1 MATIFME
8 NPPST
13 PILAQRR
20 RSALACLAI
29 LILITFCMGLW
40 QLSRAHDKQILI
52 TELAKQEAL
61 PPLAWAAGTP
71 PLFRPIKLIGQW
83 LPQAEILLDHR
94 IEAGQIGYHVITPFQ
109 LSDQSI
115 VLVNRGWW
123 PDTQPPKP
131 SDNSVVSTQPWP
143 RYVELAP
150 TQPTEQI
157 FQNINPERFAA
168 WSKLPQP
175 IAYALLQAGEN
186 SLKAQHRQPAIPP
199 TTSSSYTR
207 VKPSTLIVQH
217 SQPTIPPERH
227 LGYTATWWGMSIV
240 GIFLWIRFKRE
251 TRL

>member
-1 MATIFME
+1 M
-8 NPPST
+8 N

-20 RSALACLAI
+20 RSALICLAI

-52 TELAKQEAL
+52 AELAKQEAF
-61 PPLAWAAGTP
+61 PPLPWAAGTP
-71 PLFRPIKLIGQW
+71 PLFRPIKLIGKW

-109 LSDQSI
+109 LSDQNI

-131 SDNSVVSTQPWP
+131 SKNTIVSTQAWP
-143 RYVELAP
+143 RYVELAQ

-168 WSKLPQP
+168 WSKLPLP
-175 IAYALLQAGEN
+175 IAYALMQAGEKG
-186 SLKAQHRQPAIPP
+186 LK
-199 TTSSSYTR
+199 
-207 VKPSTLIVQH
+207 VQH
-217 SQPTIPPERH
+217 SQPAIPPERH
-227 LGYTATWWGMSIV
+227 LGYTATWWGMSLV
-240 GIFLWIRFKRE
+240 GVFLWIRFKRE

>member
-1 MATIFME
+1 ME
-8 NPPST
+8 NPPLN

-20 RSALACLAI
+20 LSALICLAI

-52 TELAKQEAL
+52 KQLAEQEAL
-61 PPLAWAAGTP
+61 PPLPWATGTP

-131 SDNSVVSTQPWP
+131 SENSVVSTQPWP
-143 RYVELAP
+143 RYVELAH
-150 TQPTEQI
+150 TQPTEHV

-168 WSKLPQP
+168 WSKLPLP
-175 IAYALLQAGEN
+175 IAYALIQTSEKG
-186 SLKAQHRQPAIPP
+186 LK
-199 TTSSSYTR
+199 
-207 VKPSTLIVQH
+207 VQH
-217 SQPTIPPERH
+217 SQPAIPPERH